1 MASRALPSD
10 IEAEMSVLGV
20 SFLNKESLEKI
31 SDEVTEDMFY
41 SDKNRTIFKAI
52 INLYKNYIFHIKS
65 QKIEYIK
72 YYIILISPL
81 LFF

>member
-52 INLYKNYIFHIKS
+52 INLYKNGDPIDLTRSEEHTS
-65 QKIEYIK
+65 ELQ
-72 YYIILISPL
+72 SH
-81 LFF
+81 